1 MKFDLRERGLHRVL
15 RPYQAEAL
23 RFIWEKKEAVTL
35 DVFTHLQCQ
44 DDREL
49 KRSRAQVINSLNMMV
64 DEGLLTYREETGK
77 GGYHKVYS
85 PVHGSEGECRYWLAG
100 QIRAAIAGFLEE
112 YWEEE
117 MIK

>member
-1 MKFDLRERGLHRVL
+1 MKLADKTFIRPRILAEEAERVSKILK
-15 RPYQAEAL
+15 
-23 RFIWEKKEAVTL
+23 KKEAITL

-49 KRSRAQVINSLNMMV
+49 KRSRASVINSLNMMV

-85 PVHGSEGECRYWLAG
+85 PVHKNEGEFRYWLAG

-112 YWEEE
+112 YGEED
-117 MIK
+117 